1 MNLVDHEFT
10 QRMAANDSCAL
21 EMSQK
26 HLIRSARHRTDAW
39 PIRRNNCREPCQF
52 LCLLKERGEKVCT
65 ASACCHRIE
74 PQNMFKQCWS
84 ARISGSL
91 ILVRKLWLNNIH
103 WSEQAAHG
111 NQVKAPRTEM
121 CSEQKGMSR
130 LVSTLPRKSWFFGL
144 LLCYCTDTRHPL
156 LLWFVALLQTEHI
169 VIERRRYYCN
179 RSILTCFK
187 FAITAGW
194 RKQELTRTQR

>member
-1 MNLVDHEFT
+1 MNSHNEWQQMIHVLWKCHKSTWFVVLDTGQMHDPSDETIAGNPDNFFVCW
-10 QRMAANDSCAL
+10 RNEGKRCAQQVHAL
-21 EMSQK
+21 
-26 HLIRSARHRTDAW
+26 
-39 PIRRNNCREPCQF
+39 
-52 LCLLKERGEKVCT
+52 
-65 ASACCHRIE
+65 
-74 PQNMFKQCWS
+74 PQNRTTKHVQAMLKCKNLSIFDPSKKTLVEQH
-84 ARISGSL
+84 SL
-91 ILVRKLWLNNIH
+91 LWASST
-103 WSEQAAHG
+103 WKPSEG
-111 NQVKAPRTEM
+111 PRTEM
-121 CSEQKGMSR
+121 SSEQKGMSR